1 MHARTS
7 EAISPLTLS
16 RHRHGPLIGCLDRQL
31 PLLARSLRFAVYGLS
46 DDVIVVHDFAAGEI
60 DNNVGGYVA
69 HELLPMLMRTPPAAL
84 SSGWPAP
91 LSSDECVQA
100 LFERCVG
107 AIVRSADASE
117 RQAWHLFYDN
127 TLAALRDPARPAPAN
142 GYPDFIGSFRAIYG
156 RCADL
161 VAEVPRAQVLDVA
174 TCFGFLPLFL
184 AETAG
189 PARIVGCDLNSA
201 LTALAEDY
209 RRQRGVVGV
218 SFVRA
223 DVLAC
228 DFARTVAGDGGGF
241 DVVTAIHLLEHLDAE
256 QTLPAFDALWG
267 LARRRLILAVPFEDV
282 PDATF
287 GHRQVFDE
295 AGLFELGRRTNAR
308 VRCFSEHGGWL
319 VCDRDAKVNGAE
331 EVMR

>member
-1 MHARTS
+1 MLERTS
-7 EAISPLTLS
+7 EAMSPLTLS
-16 RHRHGPLIGCLDRQL
+16 RHRHGPLIGCIDQQI
-31 PLLARSLRFAVYGLS
+31 PLLARSPRFSVYGLS
-46 DDVIVVHDFAAGEI
+46 DDVIVIHDFAAGEI
-60 DNNVGGYVA
+60 DNNVGGWVA
-69 HELLPMLMRTPPAAL
+69 YELLPLLARAR
-84 SSGWPAP
+84 PAP
-91 LSSDECVQA
+91 LSSDESVQA

-127 TLAALRDPARPAPAN
+127 TLAALRDPAWPGSAN

-156 RCADL
+156 RCAEL
-161 VAEVPRAQVLDVA
+161 VAEVPQAQVLDVA

-184 AETAG
+184 AEAAG
-189 PARIVGCDLNSA
+189 SAGIVGCDLNPA

-241 DVVTAIHLLEHLDAE
+241 DVVTAIHLLEHLDPE

-319 VCDRDAKVNGAE
+319 VCDRDANANGAE